1 MGALISE
8 AMFLVNNLI
17 CGIFVLWKIL
27 LEAYVFI
34 ALNLVLLYLGDY
46 FISNVHNCGVQDR
59 LSKSLSISA
68 QCDLHEYDGLERLH
82 LHTVPL
88 SRSLYKGGSREDVP
102 LLK

>member
-46 FISNVHNCGVQDR
+46 FRSNVHNCGVQDR
-59 LSKSLSISA
+59 LSKSLSILA

-88 SRSLYKGGSREDVP
+88 SRSLYKGGS
-102 LLK
+102 